1 MYKDFLDY
9 DNEDT
14 MMPVLRV
21 IKDYLPEDCELEE
34 EGIWDELIENLNKA
48 DFNKM
53 DEDLVSALNEVL
65 FLETWKKGVVPEDA
79 VEPVRDFI
87 GYFKL
92 CYGSPTFNYHGN
104 PNDHAGG
111 LGGFFGMLMG
121 NWSTTNKKTI
131 KKPRKRR
138 RRRRKKK

>member
-1 MYKDFLDY
+1 MDVELYKDFLDY
-9 DNEDT
+9 DNEDE
-14 MMPVLRV
+14 MMPVLKV

-48 DFNKM
+48 DFNLM

-104 PNDHAGG
+104 PNDEDKGG
-111 LGGFFGMLMG
+111 
-121 NWSTTNKKTI
+121 
-131 KKPRKRR
+131 
-138 RRRRKKK
+138 